1 MIETLEP
8 FYARNLIVDEPYQV
22 KSGKE
27 GTMYRCRAHPK
38 TGMNFLAAKIYR
50 SREHRTFRND
60 AVYREGRITLDKRA
74 ARAIHG
80 KTTFGREAQFA
91 GWVEHEY
98 ETLRMLHDAGA
109 DVPVPMA
116 RTESAILMEYIGD
129 EQAPAR
135 MLKHVQLAPAEA
147 GPLFAQVLA
156 NIELM
161 LRCDR
166 IHGDLS
172 AFNILYYRGR
182 ITIIDFPQSVDPR
195 FNRQAPALPA
205 RDLTNVYSYW
215 SRYGIRFDPQAHAD
229 ELWWRFLHAQL

>member
-38 TGMNFLAAKIYR
+38 TGTQYLAAKIYR

-60 AVYREGRITLDKRA
+60 AVYQEGRVTVDKRV
-74 ARAIHG
+74 ARAIQG
-80 KTTFGREAQFA
+80 KTVFGREAQFA
-91 GWVEHEY
+91 SWIEHEY
-98 ETLRMLHDAGA
+98 ETLRILHDTGA
-109 DVPVPMA
+109 DVPEPIA
-116 RTESAILMEYIGD
+116 CTESAILMEYVGD
-129 EQAPAR
+129 EEAPAN
-135 MLKHVQLAPAEA
+135 MLKYVQLAAAEA
-147 GPLFAQVLA
+147 EPLFAQVLA
-156 NIELM
+156 NIELF

-172 AFNILYYRGR
+172 AFNILYHHGC

-195 FNRQAPALPA
+195 FNRQAPALLA
-205 RDLTNVYSYW
+205 RDLANVYSYW